1 MSFNRI
7 VLSCR
12 DLTVK
17 QEGLS
22 NWPDRSPSYSN
33 VQCDGVD
40 VHGVHKSLIELRRV
54 LFDRGLNAD
63 PETLTAL
70 ENLYDHAYHE
80 GGSDEALSNAD
91 ESL

>member
-7 VLSCR
+7 VLSCK

-17 QEGLS
+17 QTGLS

-40 VHGVHKSLIELRRV
+40 VHGVHKSLLDIRRV

-63 PETLTAL
+63 PEILAAL
-70 ENLYDHAYHE
+70 ENLYDQAYSE
-80 GGSDEALSNAD
+80 GSSDEAMDHAG
-91 ESL
+91 EEI